1 MNATVDPDSPIGRE
15 ARAWALAVFGEPFP
29 PERSAELR
37 RWLDAAPAH
46 AAAYRQ
52 AEAVLLALGELET
65 LAAPTPTHATKP
77 LRAHVLRPAAWA
89 GGMTALAACL
99 VAALFVAQPPAALE
113 SGVQA
118 RQVALK
124 DGSAVVLAPG
134 SRLIQASRWND
145 RRYELERGE
154 AFFTVRK
161 AEGRRF
167 QVAVG
172 KAEIEVLGT
181 RFDARAG
188 AGGQVRVAVEE
199 GRVAVYEGPTRR
211 QVARL
216 GAGDFVLLENGR
228 TEHGRLTAPTE
239 AAAWRAGRLAYA
251 DAPLGDVIAD
261 LTARGHAGLKITPRA
276 AALRITAS
284 FQLDQAERFIASL
297 PEILP
302 VRIEVSEEWRT
313 IDVRSVPRPTAR

>member
-15 ARAWALAVFGEPFP
+15 ARAWALAVFGETFP

-37 RWLDAAPAH
+37 RWLDASPSH
-46 AAAYRQ
+46 ADAYRH
-52 AEAVLLALGELET
+52 AEALLLAMRDLNT
-65 LAAPTPTHATKP
+65 LAAQALTPRRHIG
-77 LRAHVLRPAAWA
+77 VPAVWI
-89 GGMTALAACL
+89 GGVTALAACL
-99 VAALFVAQPPAALE
+99 AIAVLFPPPPTTLQT
-113 SGVQA
+113 GVDM

-124 DGSAVVLAPG
+124 DGSAALLAPG
-134 SRLIQASRWND
+134 SRLVQSSRWND
-145 RRYELERGE
+145 RRYVLERGE

-161 AEGRRF
+161 AKGRRF

-172 KAEIEVLGT
+172 TAEVEVLGT

-199 GRVAVYEGPTRR
+199 GRVAVYQGPSRR

-216 GAGDFVLLENGR
+216 GAGDYVLVENGR
-228 TEHGRLTAPTE
+228 AETGRLAAPTE
-239 AAAWRAGRLAYA
+239 AAAWRGGRLAYA

-261 LTARGHAGLKITPRA
+261 LTARGHGDLKVTPRA

-284 FQLDQAERFIASL
+284 FQLDQADRFIASL

-302 VRIEVSEEWRT
+302 VDVRASEGRRT
-313 IDVRSVPRPTAR
+313 IDVRAGTTTKAR